1 MATFFMYGKYSNEAL
16 EKASPA
22 RTRKAEHLIARFQ
35 GSIKDMYVLLGDKDL
50 VLIVDLP
57 GNEVAVKVSAGLTKL
72 TGIMFTTS
80 AAIPVKDFDVFT
92 QVDE

>member
-1 MATFFMYGKYSNEAL
+1 MYGKYSTEAL
-16 EKASPA
+16 EKASPE
-22 RTRKAEHLIARFQ
+22 RTRKAEHLIARFH
-35 GSIKDMYVLLGDKDL
+35 GNIKDMYVLLGDKDL

-57 GNEVAVKVSAGLTKL
+57 GNEEAVKVSAGLTKL